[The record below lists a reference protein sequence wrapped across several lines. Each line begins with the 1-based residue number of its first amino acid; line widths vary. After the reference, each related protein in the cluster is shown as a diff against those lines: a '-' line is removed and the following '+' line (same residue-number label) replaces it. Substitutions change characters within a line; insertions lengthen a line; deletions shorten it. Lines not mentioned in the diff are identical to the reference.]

1 MISDH
6 HPFNNLT
13 SQQLILQCL
22 VPRAETERGEAVT
35 QVQQL
40 HLELDRMV
48 AARAGTD
55 ISNMCHEFT
64 SLNLKNRTHIHI

>member
-1 MISDH
+1 MINDH
-6 HPFNNLT
+6 TPFNSFN

-22 VPRAETERGEAVT
+22 VPRAEAERGEAVA

-48 AARAGTD
+48 AARAGAD
-55 ISNMCHEFT
+55 I
-64 SLNLKNRTHIHI
+64 

>member
-6 HPFNNLT
+6 SPFNSLT

-22 VPRAETERGEAVT
+22 VPRAEAERGEAVA

-48 AARAGTD
+48 AARAGAD

-64 SLNLKNRTHIHI
+64 SLNHTYIHI

>member
-6 HPFNNLT
+6 HPFDNLT

-22 VPRAETERGEAVT
+22 VPRAEAERGEAVA

-48 AARAGTD
+48 AARAGED
-55 ISNMCHEFT
+55 SFFK
-64 SLNLKNRTHIHI
+64 L